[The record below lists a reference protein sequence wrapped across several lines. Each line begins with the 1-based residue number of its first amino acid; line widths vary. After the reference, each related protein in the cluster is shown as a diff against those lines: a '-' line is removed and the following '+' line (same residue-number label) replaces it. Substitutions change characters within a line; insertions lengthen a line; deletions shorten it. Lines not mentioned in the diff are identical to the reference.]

1 MWLAVWTDCLVA
13 GLYAVVSVCFG
24 DCCAVGVGLWCSVLV
39 CGWFCE
45 SFCWLPSRRGVLWIL
60 FCVLFDVCWV
70 DFVVV
75 LRILV
80 LVSLQGCLGVLLLTW
95 FGLGALVDFGRC
107 IKLCIQ
113 LVWCFL
119 LIVGFLGCWL
129 LFRFSEGLLLRF
141 TDAVLYGFWFRLIVV
156 LLVTIWFVEL
166 LQFGWF
172 VAVVVCCGFVW
183 GVWSFRL
190 IWDCLS
196 CLVASVWGVLI
207 WYLLVL

>member
-1 MWLAVWTDCLVA
+1 M
-13 GLYAVVSVCFG
+13 
-24 DCCAVGVGLWCSVLV
+24 
-39 CGWFCE
+39 
-45 SFCWLPSRRGVLWIL
+45 
-60 FCVLFDVCWV
+60 
-70 DFVVV
+70 VV

-80 LVSLQGCLGVLLLTW
+80 LVGLQGCLGVLLLAW

-183 GVWSFRL
+183 GVWLFRL

-196 CLVASVWGVLI
+196 CLVASV
-207 WYLLVL
+207 